1 MSGEFEALKP
11 IIAQVA
17 TGSPLDQ
24 TQAATAFDIMMSG
37 GASPAQMG
45 GLLMAMRVRGETVD
59 EITGAAKAM
68 RAKALSIIAPE
79 GAIDTCGTGGD
90 AKGTYNIS
98 TAVSFVC
105 AAAGVPVAKHGNRA
119 LSSKSGASDVLGALG
134 VNMDCDVSQLEAAL
148 RDVGICFLLAPKH
161 HAAMRHVMP
170 VRVDLATR
178 TIFNVLGP
186 LSNPAGARR
195 QLLGVYSA
203 TLVEPLAQVLN
214 LLGSEAAWVVHGS
227 DGLDELTTTGPSQ
240 VAELKDGFIRSFT
253 VTPEEAGLVRA
264 EPADIRGGTPA
275 ENATALRALLA
286 GAPGAYR
293 DIVLLNSAAAL
304 IVAEKVSSLKE
315 GAELA
320 ASLIDSGAAR
330 AKLERFVAY
339 TNGVVAA

>member
-24 TQAATAFDIMMSG
+24 TQAAAAFDIMMSG

-134 VNMDCDVSQLEAAL
+134 VNMDCDVTQLEAAL
-148 RDVGICFLLAPKH
+148 RDVGICFLLAPRH

-240 VAELKDGFIRSFT
+240 VAALKDGFIRSFT
-253 VTPEEAGLVRA
+253 VTPEEAGLARA

-304 IVAEKVSSLKE
+304 IVSEKVSSLKE

-320 ASLIDSGAAR
+320 ASLIDSGAAL